1 MCQGRKPRPSGEEES
16 TKDMLFSFLPAA
28 ARNRLRAI
36 GLELAP
42 GATLPPPV
50 AVVSQGQSL
59 HHSE

>member
-1 MCQGRKPRPSGEEES
+1 
-16 TKDMLFSFLPAA
+16 
-28 ARNRLRAI
+28 LRAI

-42 GATLPPPV
+42 AAALPPPV

>member
-1 MCQGRKPRPSGEEES
+1 MQGQLRPIPSGEEDSAEDRS
-16 TKDMLFSFLPAA
+16 SHFCPPDGK
-28 ARNRLRAI
+28 NRLRTI

-42 GATLPPPV
+42 AAALPPPV